1 MVAKTNA
8 IFLAKRTY
16 TKKDRE
22 TGEKITMR
30 CYDFL
35 AYEEEESNG
44 LSSPEIK
51 TMVVLDTDR
60 HMTAES
66 LKVYEK
72 CVLTFD
78 VVTGREIK
86 FISSPLTLKE
96 KQSR

>member
-78 VVTGREIK
+78 VVTGRENKVYFKPIDVERK
-86 FISSPLTLKE
+86 TK
-96 KQSR
+96 

>member
-8 IFLAKRTY
+8 IFLAKRSY
-16 TKKDRE
+16 SKKDKE

-35 AYEEEESNG
+35 AYEEEETYG
-44 LSSPEIK
+44 LSAPEIK

-78 VVTGREIK
+78 VVIGRENK
-86 FISSPLTLKE
+86 VYFKPVDVERKA
-96 KQSR
+96 K